1 MKRTALDRIAPL
13 LDVLRAH
20 PALREVR
27 PTVFHL
33 NGRDFLHF
41 HIIVIGD
48 VDKSYDAATI
58 KPDEPGGVFADV
70 RLTKGFVRM
79 PVSSRS
85 EQAELLERID
95 QSLSSLDSRVRD
107 RQRRGRRRQP

>member
-1 MKRTALDRIAPL
+1 MKRAALDRIAPL

-33 NGRDFLHF
+33 NDRDFLHF
-41 HIIVIGD
+41 H
-48 VDKSYDAATI
+48 
-58 KPDEPGGVFADV
+58 DEPGGIFADV

-95 QSLSSLDSRVRD
+95 QSLSSLDSRLRD
-107 RQRRGRRRQP
+107 RQRRGRRRRQC

>member
-1 MKRTALDRIAPL
+1 MKQTARDRIASL
-13 LDVLRAH
+13 LEVLRAY

-33 NGRDFLHF
+33 NDRNFLHF
-41 HIIVIGD
+41 H
-48 VDKSYDAATI
+48 
-58 KPDEPGGVFADV
+58 DESDGIFADV
-70 RLTKGFVRM
+70 RLTKGFVHM

-95 QSLSSLDSRVRD
+95 ETLSSLDSRLRD
-107 RQRRGRRRQP
+107 RQRRGRRRPG

>member
-41 HIIVIGD
+41 HVIIVSSTGLED
-48 VDKSYDAATI
+48 RY
-58 KPDEPGGVFADV
+58 DEPGGVFADV